1 MMAAILQMENINK
14 SFGKQHALN
23 QVNLT
28 IQPGEIYGLIG
39 RNGAGKTTILKTIVQ
54 LLYAD
59 QGTITLFGATYGKDY
74 TKQLKRT
81 GSVIE
86 TPVANDQLTAQ
97 QNLTY
102 YCKIKGIVDKDAIDD
117 ALKFVELTDTGKK
130 KFKDFSLGMK
140 QKLGLAIALLN
151 KPDFLIL
158 DEPINGLDPIAIADF
173 RNLLVKLNQTQGMT
187 ILISSHIL
195 EELYQMA
202 TRFGII
208 DHGTIIKELTKEEFD
223 AKSREYIKLQVD
235 QPKLA
240 ATVLNKMGIEDFK
253 VIDQHTLNIYDL
265 SLDNAALVEML
276 VAASVSVTTI
286 VREHI
291 NLENYFKTIVAENEV
306 TTPNA

>member
-1 MMAAILQMENINK
+1 MAAILQLQNITK
-14 SFGKQHALN
+14 TFGKQRALN
-23 QVNLT
+23 HVNLT
-28 IQPGEIYGLIG
+28 IQPGDIYGLIG

-54 LLYAD
+54 LLYPNE
-59 QGTITLFGATYGKDY
+59 GSITLFGATSGKDY

-86 TPVANDQLTAQ
+86 TPVANNQLTAR

-117 ALKFVELTDTGKK
+117 ALAFVGLTDTGKK

-173 RNLLVKLNQTQGMT
+173 RHLLVKLNQTQGMT

-208 DHGTIIKELTKEEFD
+208 DHGTIIKELTKDEFD

-240 ATVLNKMGIEDFK
+240 ATVLNKMGIDDFK

-291 NLENYFKTIVAENEV
+291 NLENYFKSIVAENEV
-306 TTPNA
+306 TPNA

>member
-1 MMAAILQMENINK
+1 MTPVLELQNITK
-14 SFGKQHALN
+14 KFGKQLALDH
-23 QVNLT
+23 VNLT
-28 IQPGEIYGLIG
+28 IHKGDIYGLIG

-54 LLYAD
+54 LIYAD
-59 QGTITLFGATYGKDY
+59 EGDIMLFGESNGSNY

-86 TPVANDQLTAQ
+86 TPVANDQLTAR

-102 YCKIKGIVDKDAIDD
+102 YCKIKGIVDKHAIDE
-117 ALKFVELTDTGKK
+117 ALEFVGLTDTGKK
-130 KFKDFSLGMK
+130 KFKSFSLGMK
-140 QKLGLAIALLN
+140 QKLGLAIALLS

-173 RNLLVKLNQTQGMT
+173 RNLLVKLNQRQSMT

-208 DHGTIIKELTKEEFD
+208 DHGVLIKELTKEEFD
-223 AKSREYIKLQVD
+223 AESREYIRLQVD

-240 ATVLNKMGIEDFK
+240 ATVLNDMGIQDFK
-253 VIDQHTLNIYDL
+253 VIDQQTLNIYDL
-265 SLDNAALVEML
+265 SIDNAALVEML
-276 VAASVSVTTI
+276 VTAQVSVSTI

-291 NLENYFKTIVAENEV
+291 NLENYFKSIVTSKGV
-306 TTPNA
+306 TTHA

>member
-1 MMAAILQMENINK
+1 MAAILQLQNITK
-14 SFGKQHALN
+14 TFGKQRALN
-23 QVNLT
+23 HVNLT
-28 IQPGEIYGLIG
+28 IQPGDIYGLIG

-54 LLYAD
+54 LLYPNE
-59 QGTITLFGATYGKDY
+59 GSITLFSATSGKDY

-86 TPVANDQLTAQ
+86 TPVANNQLTAR

-117 ALKFVELTDTGKK
+117 ALKFVGLTDTGKK

-173 RNLLVKLNQTQGMT
+173 RKLLVKLNQTQGMT

-208 DHGTIIKELTKEEFD
+208 DHGTIIKELTKDEFD
-223 AKSREYIKLQVD
+223 AQSREYIKLQVD

-240 ATVLNKMGIEDFK
+240 ATVLNKMGIDDFK

-291 NLENYFKTIVAENEV
+291 NLENYFKSIVSENEV
-306 TTPNA
+306 TPNA

>member
-1 MMAAILQMENINK
+1 MAAILQLQNITKN
-14 SFGKQHALN
+14 FGKQRALN
-23 QVNLT
+23 HVNLT
-28 IQPGEIYGLIG
+28 IQPGDIYGLIG

-54 LLYAD
+54 LLYPNE
-59 QGTITLFGATYGKDY
+59 GNITLFGATSGKDY

-86 TPVANDQLTAQ
+86 TPVANNQLTAR

-102 YCKIKGIVDKDAIDD
+102 YCKIKGIVDKGAIDD
-117 ALKFVELTDTGKK
+117 ALKFVGLTDTGKK

-173 RNLLVKLNQTQGMT
+173 RKLLVKLNQTQGMT

-208 DHGTIIKELTKEEFD
+208 DHGTIIKELTKDEFN
-223 AKSREYIKLQVD
+223 AQSREYIKLQVD

-253 VIDQHTLNIYDL
+253 VIDQQTLNIYDL

-291 NLENYFKTIVAENEV
+291 NLEKYFKTIVAENEV
-306 TTPNA
+306 IPNA

>member
-1 MMAAILQMENINK
+1 MAAILQLQNITK
-14 SFGKQHALN
+14 TFGKQRALN
-23 QVNLT
+23 HVNLT
-28 IQPGEIYGLIG
+28 IQPGDIYGLIG

-54 LLYAD
+54 LLYPNE
-59 QGTITLFGATYGKDY
+59 GNITLFGATSGKDY

-86 TPVANDQLTAQ
+86 TPVANNQLTAR

-117 ALKFVELTDTGKK
+117 ALKFVGLTDTGKK

-173 RNLLVKLNQTQGMT
+173 RKLLVKLNQTQGMT

-208 DHGTIIKELTKEEFD
+208 DHGTIIKELTKDEFD
-223 AKSREYIKLQVD
+223 AQSREYIKLQVD

-253 VIDQHTLNIYDL
+253 VIDQHTINIYDL
-265 SLDNAALVEML
+265 SLDNAALVDML

-291 NLENYFKTIVAENEV
+291 NLENYFKSIVSENEV
-306 TTPNA
+306 TSNA

>member
-1 MMAAILQMENINK
+1 MAAILQLQNITK
-14 SFGKQHALN
+14 TFGKQRALN
-23 QVNLT
+23 HVNLT
-28 IQPGEIYGLIG
+28 IQPGDIYGLIG

-54 LLYAD
+54 LLYPNE
-59 QGTITLFGATYGKDY
+59 GNITLFGASSGKDY

-86 TPVANDQLTAQ
+86 TPVANNQLTAR

-117 ALKFVELTDTGKK
+117 ALKFVGLTDTGKK

-173 RNLLVKLNQTQGMT
+173 RHLLVKLNQTQGMT

-208 DHGTIIKELTKEEFD
+208 DHGTIIKELTKDEFD

-235 QPKLA
+235 QPQLA

-253 VIDQHTLNIYDL
+253 VIDQQTLNIYDL

-291 NLENYFKTIVAENEV
+291 NLENYFKTIVSENEV
-306 TTPNA
+306 TPNA